1 MRNVDYELSKLE
13 FDELVSSLADVDE
26 SNRIVVNYT
35 SCILYM
41 LMNDT
46 ECLSMN
52 QETHRKLRNK
62 IVKLQCDILEELK
75 NR

>member
-1 MRNVDYELSKLE
+1 MRNVEYELSKLE
-13 FDELVSSLADVDE
+13 FDCLVDSLSEVD
-26 SNRIVVNYT
+26 NYNQIVTSYT

-41 LMNDT
+41 LMNDM

-52 QETHRKLRNK
+52 QETHRNLRNK
-62 IVKLQCDILEELK
+62 IVKLQCDVLEELN